1 MSCTRV
7 LVWGLMTCFSWPLTL
22 WKVQEV
28 RAYPACVVSRS
39 VCFPKSFHQAI
50 NLHLPSECCVQWT
63 NLGFG
68 VFINWARMKWT
79 RQVCSSRV
87 TRHRWVIFPSPQ
99 LSSQWLAT
107 SWKTWGYFL
116 SIFETVVWRVLRW
129 RSWLVLMVMAG
140 GGDGGGGGSC
150 PMGCSRP
157 VSVWLTSALGSL
169 WTGSPIKPAISGK
182 VDSSAHSLA
191 CQWIRGRKTSGF
203 PWVKSSA
210 LSEPQLYWL
219 LLS

>member
-1 MSCTRV
+1 MLCPVPYVFPNLFIRLLISICLQNV
-7 LVWGLMTCFSWPLTL
+7 LSSGLIWGLGFLLIGLGW
-22 WKVQEV
+22 
-28 RAYPACVVSRS
+28 
-39 VCFPKSFHQAI
+39 
-50 NLHLPSECCVQWT
+50 SEHVKFVPRGL
-63 NLGFG
+63 LGTVEWF
-68 VFINWARMKWT
+68 
-79 RQVCSSRV
+79 
-87 TRHRWVIFPSPQ
+87 FPSPQ

-191 CQWIRGRKTSGF
+191 FQWIRGRKTSGF